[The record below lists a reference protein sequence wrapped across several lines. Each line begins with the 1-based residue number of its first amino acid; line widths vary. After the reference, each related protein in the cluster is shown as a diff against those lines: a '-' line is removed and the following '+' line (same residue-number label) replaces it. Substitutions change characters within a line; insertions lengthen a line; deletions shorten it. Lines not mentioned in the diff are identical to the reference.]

1 MFAARKMQT
10 AAKRDDELIIR
21 SAGQIVTRILVT
33 GAPGFVGRA
42 LHSIEVIAVEGEL
55 CDLDPGQGISIRRA
69 IESSAQRQKRLEHAT
84 A

>member
-42 LHSIEVIAVEGEL
+42 LHSIEVIAVEGSYTTFIQVKASL
-55 CDLDPGQGISIRRA
+55 SD
-69 IESSAQRQKRLEHAT
+69 AQLNC
-84 A
+84 